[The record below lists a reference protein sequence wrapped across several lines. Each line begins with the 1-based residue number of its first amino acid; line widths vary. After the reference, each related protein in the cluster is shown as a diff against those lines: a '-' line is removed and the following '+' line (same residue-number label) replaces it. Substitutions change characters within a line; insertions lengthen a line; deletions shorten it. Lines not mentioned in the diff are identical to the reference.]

1 MANLDYNPTK
11 GISAKRDEIIN
22 QIVMNNGMSVSHAT
36 MRNEDLIPTFVS
48 VLFKLNPSKVR
59 NLWQS
64 DENLLQALCDKSAEI
79 ETSKEY
85 WESDDATEVCEW
97 LFDSLNAE
105 SPNGFYFGS
114 NEGDLCDYGF
124 WRNES
129 DDDE

>member
-1 MANLDYNPTK
+1 MKEIREMNKEELIA
-11 GISAKRDEIIN
+11 AIIN
-22 QIVMNNGMSVSHAT
+22 NNGLSVSHAT

-59 NLWQS
+59 NLWKS
-64 DENLLQALCDKSAEI
+64 DENLLQALCDKNAEI

-114 NEGDLCDYGF
+114 HIGDGSDYGF
-124 WRNES
+124 WRND